1 MSEKPKPIYI
11 TRKEGG
17 ELLPFPQNRGGE
29 VHSIH
34 FSDGSVF
41 DAYNGWRPSL
51 AHFGIKPIV
60 RVAAPTSKW
69 SSSEWSAAQ

>member
-1 MSEKPKPIYI
+1 MSEKTKPIYI

-17 ELLPFPQNRGGE
+17 KLLPFPQNRGGE

-41 DAYNGWRPSL
+41 DAYNGWRAQSPYTKL
-51 AHFGIKPIV
+51 IV
-60 RVAAPTSKW
+60 RVPAKTTRW
-69 SSSEWSAAQ
+69 SDADWVSAQ